1 MNYLDD
7 KGCEHCDYCKYQD
20 ECHGIA
26 CYGREPV
33 EPPCCYQES
42 DKYLDFDI
50 IREEMEELNNMVKEV
65 KRPACVGEYIKIVD
79 KHYIENEYKNGD
91 IFKVVERKG
100 SENVYVDKLRKDT
113 NNNILVLYSEYV
125 VLEGYDA
132 YSKEYDEKLKGN
144 DDMNKVLKLY
154 YERKNNE
161 IDKKY
166 EEIVEKERS
175 KIETIN
181 KYNELI
187 EKFEK
192 DMKELF
198 LTKENVEN
206 GYIKDIE
213 DEDYRYTYFIDESV
227 ISELLRDKYF
237 NDKYEEQR
245 KLKELVDE
253 VDAQLSLSD
262 DLGYQIEVLSNY
274 GIIDKKSGNKL
285 KA

>member
-1 MNYLDD
+1 M
-7 KGCEHCDYCKYQD
+7 
-20 ECHGIA
+20 
-26 CYGREPV
+26 
-33 EPPCCYQES
+33 
-42 DKYLDFDI
+42 
-50 IREEMEELNNMVKEV
+50 NNMVKEV

-79 KHYIENEYKNGD
+79 KHYMEDEYKNGD
-91 IFKVVERKG
+91 IFKVVELKG

-113 NNNILVLYSEYV
+113 NDNILVLYSEYV

-154 YERKNNE
+154 YERKNDE
-161 IDKKY
+161 INKEYEQKSKKY
-166 EEIVEKERS
+166 VDNIEVVKKYKELVENFEE
-175 KIETIN
+175 N
-181 KYNELI
+181 
-187 EKFEK
+187 
-192 DMKELF
+192 MKELF

-213 DEDYRYTYFIDESV
+213 DENCRYTYFIDESV

-245 KLKELVDE
+245 KLKELVDK

-274 GIIDKKSGNKL
+274 GIIDKKNGNKL

>member
-1 MNYLDD
+1 MD
-7 KGCEHCDYCKYQD
+7 
-20 ECHGIA
+20 
-26 CYGREPV
+26 
-33 EPPCCYQES
+33 
-42 DKYLDFDI
+42 
-50 IREEMEELNNMVKEV
+50 NNVKEV
-65 KRPACVGEYIKIVD
+65 ARPAKVGEYIKIVD
-79 KHYIENEYKNGD
+79 KHFLENEYKNGD
-91 IFKVVERKG
+91 IFKVVELEG

-113 NNNILVLYSEYV
+113 NNNILVLYSEYI
-125 VLEGYDA
+125 VLEGYDEECNIIYTPDNVELVVPA
-132 YSKEYDEKLKGN
+132 HNPLVYDIQKALYDRLLKGN

-154 YERKNNE
+154 YERKNDE
-161 IDKKY
+161 INKEYEQKSKKY
-166 EEIVEKERS
+166 VDNIEVVKKYKELVENFEE
-175 KIETIN
+175 N
-181 KYNELI
+181 
-187 EKFEK
+187 
-192 DMKELF
+192 MKELF

-213 DEDYRYTYFIDESV
+213 DENCRYTYFIDESV

-274 GIIDKKSGNKL
+274 GIIDKKNGNKL

>member
-1 MNYLDD
+1 M
-7 KGCEHCDYCKYQD
+7 
-20 ECHGIA
+20 
-26 CYGREPV
+26 
-33 EPPCCYQES
+33 
-42 DKYLDFDI
+42 
-50 IREEMEELNNMVKEV
+50 NNMVKEV

-79 KHYIENEYKNGD
+79 KHYAENEYKNGD
-91 IFKVVERKG
+91 IFKVVELKG

-113 NNNILVLYSEYV
+113 NDDILVLYSEYV
-125 VLEGYDA
+125 VLEGYDEECNII
-132 YSKEYDEKLKGN
+132 YTPDNVELVVPINNPSTCDLQIELYKEIMKGN

-198 LTKENVEN
+198 LTSENIEN
-206 GYIKDIE
+206 RYIIE
-213 DEDYRYTYFIDESV
+213 REDVDYRYKYCIDESV
-227 ISELLRDKYF
+227 TIELIRGKYF
-237 NDKYEEQR
+237 ADKCEEQR
-245 KLKELVDE
+245 KIQDLVDE